1 MDGIRVRKMQIVKVS
16 SVSFEYG
23 SEKILDDISFS
34 VNEGDFL
41 GIIGPNGAGKT
52 TLFFCMLG
60 LIDGYTGEIKIFGE
74 NIRRNKKILKQI
86 GYIPQRK
93 SIDRRFPLTIK
104 ELVSLSITNKSY
116 VDNVDKV
123 LRYVDLYDNRNKII
137 GQLSGGQQQR
147 VLIAKALVNKP
158 KMLMLDEPTNE
169 LDQTSQDNFYLFLK
183 QLNDEEKIS
192 IIWTSHDL
200 GAVNRLSNKIS
211 CINKKMFYH
220 GTKDD
225 FFSNDNNLKK
235 YSESEMQIHMH
246 SHY

>member
-1 MDGIRVRKMQIVKVS
+1 MQIVKVS

-23 SEKILDDISFS
+23 SEKILDDISFD

-123 LRYVDLYDNRNKII
+123 IRYVDLYDNRNKII

-147 VLIAKALVNKP
+147 VLIAKALVNNP

-169 LDQTSQDNFYLFLK
+169 LDQTSQDNFYLLLK
-183 QLNDEEKIS
+183 QLNDEEKIT

-200 GAVNRLSNKIS
+200 DAVNRLSNKIS

-235 YSESEMQIHMH
+235 YSESQMQIHMH

>member
-1 MDGIRVRKMQIVKVS
+1 MQIVKVS

-23 SEKILDDISFS
+23 SDKILDDISFS
-34 VNEGDFL
+34 VDEGDFL

-60 LIDGYTGEIKIFGE
+60 LIDGYNGEIKIFGE
-74 NIRRNKKILKQI
+74 DIRRNKKILKQI

-116 VDNVDKV
+116 IDNVDKV

-147 VLIAKALVNKP
+147 VLIAKALVNNP

-169 LDQTSQDNFYLFLK
+169 LDQASQDNFYLFLK
-183 QLNDEEKIS
+183 QLN
-192 IIWTSHDL
+192 
-200 GAVNRLSNKIS
+200 
-211 CINKKMFYH
+211 
-220 GTKDD
+220 
-225 FFSNDNNLKK
+225 
-235 YSESEMQIHMH
+235 
-246 SHY
+246 

>member
-1 MDGIRVRKMQIVKVS
+1 MQIVKVS

-60 LIDGYTGEIKIFGE
+60 LIDGYTGEIKIFGKD
-74 NIRRNKKILKQI
+74 IRRNKKILKQI

-116 VDNVDKV
+116 IDNVDKV

-147 VLIAKALVNKP
+147 VLIAKALVNNP

-169 LDQTSQDNFYLFLK
+169 LDQASQDNFYLFLK
-183 QLNDEEKIS
+183 QLNDEEKIT

-200 GAVNRLSNKIS
+200 DAVNRLSNKIS

-235 YSESEMQIHMH
+235 YSESQMQIHMH

>member
-1 MDGIRVRKMQIVKVS
+1 MQIVKVS

-34 VNEGDFL
+34 VDEGDFL

-60 LIDGYTGEIKIFGE
+60 LIHGYNGEIKIFGE

-116 VDNVDKV
+116 IDNVDKV

-147 VLIAKALVNKP
+147 VLIAKALVNNP

-169 LDQTSQDNFYLFLK
+169 LDQASQDNFYLFLK
-183 QLNDEEKIS
+183 QLNDEEKIT

-200 GAVNRLSNKIS
+200 DAVNRLSNKIS

-235 YSESEMQIHMH
+235 YSESQMQIHMH

>member
-1 MDGIRVRKMQIVKVS
+1 MQIVKVS

-23 SEKILDDISFS
+23 SDKILDDISFS
-34 VNEGDFL
+34 VDEGDFL

-60 LIDGYTGEIKIFGE
+60 LIDGYNGEIKIFGE
-74 NIRRNKKILKQI
+74 DIRRNKKILKQI

-104 ELVSLSITNKSY
+104 ELVSLSTTNKSY

-147 VLIAKALVNKP
+147 VLIAKALVNNP

-183 QLNDEEKIS
+183 QLNDEEKIT

-200 GAVNRLSNKIS
+200 DAVNRLSNKIS

-235 YSESEMQIHMH
+235 YSESQMQIHMH

>member
-1 MDGIRVRKMQIVKVS
+1 MQIVKVS

-74 NIRRNKKILKQI
+74 DIRRNKKILKQI

-116 VDNVDKV
+116 IDNVDKV

-147 VLIAKALVNKP
+147 VLIAKALVNNP

-169 LDQTSQDNFYLFLK
+169 LDQASQDNFYLFLK
-183 QLNDEEKIS
+183 QLNDEEKIT

-200 GAVNRLSNKIS
+200 DAVNRLSNKIS

-235 YSESEMQIHMH
+235 YSESQMQIHMH

>member
-1 MDGIRVRKMQIVKVS
+1 MQIVKVS

-23 SEKILDDISFS
+23 SEKILDDISFN
-34 VNEGDFL
+34 VDEGDFL

-60 LIDGYTGEIKIFGE
+60 LIDGYNGEIKIFGE
-74 NIRRNKKILKQI
+74 DIRRNKKILKQI

-116 VDNVDKV
+116 IDNVDKV

-147 VLIAKALVNKP
+147 VLIAKALVNNP
-158 KMLMLDEPTNE
+158 KMLMLDEPTNG

-183 QLNDEEKIS
+183 QLNDEEKIT

-200 GAVNRLSNKIS
+200 DAVNRLSNKIS

-235 YSESEMQIHMH
+235 YSESQMQIHMH

>member
-1 MDGIRVRKMQIVKVS
+1 MQIVKVS

-34 VNEGDFL
+34 VDEGDFL

-60 LIDGYTGEIKIFGE
+60 LIDGYNGEIKIFGE
-74 NIRRNKKILKQI
+74 DIRRNKKILKQI

-147 VLIAKALVNKP
+147 VLIAKALVNNP

-169 LDQTSQDNFYLFLK
+169 LDQVSQDNFYLFLK
-183 QLNDEEKIS
+183 QLNDEEKIT

-200 GAVNRLSNKIS
+200 DAVNRLSNKIS

-235 YSESEMQIHMH
+235 YSESQMQIHMH

>member
-1 MDGIRVRKMQIVKVS
+1 MQIVKVS

-23 SEKILDDISFS
+23 SEKILDDISFN
-34 VNEGDFL
+34 VDEGDFL

-60 LIDGYTGEIKIFGE
+60 LIDGYNGEIEIFGE
-74 NIRRNKKILKQI
+74 DIRRNKKILKQI

-116 VDNVDKV
+116 IDNVDKV

-147 VLIAKALVNKP
+147 VLIAKALVNNP
-158 KMLMLDEPTNE
+158 KMLMLDEPTNG

-183 QLNDEEKIS
+183 QLNDEEKIT

-200 GAVNRLSNKIS
+200 DAVNRLSNKIS

-235 YSESEMQIHMH
+235 YSESQMQIHMH

>member
-1 MDGIRVRKMQIVKVS
+1 MQVVKVS

-23 SEKILDDISFS
+23 SEKILDNISFS
-34 VNEGDFL
+34 VNEGDFM

-60 LIDGYTGEIKIFGE
+60 LIVGYSGEIKIFGE
-74 NIRRNKKILKQI
+74 DIRRNKKILKQI

-93 SIDRRFPLTIK
+93 SIDTRFPLTTK

-147 VLIAKALVNKP
+147 VLIAKALVNNP
-158 KMLMLDEPTNE
+158 KMLMLDEPTNG

-183 QLNDEEKIS
+183 QLNDEEKIT

-200 GAVNRLSNKIS
+200 DAVNRLSNKIS

-235 YSESEMQIHMH
+235 YSESQMQIHMH